1 MTCRTIAACFL
12 LGILAA
18 FAPTAG
24 AMSPLLREIEDS
36 FVRLHEVVR
45 PCVVSIETRTSS
57 TKAMD
62 QLDGLFHLFGQPVPE
77 GRADEP
83 APKAYATGS
92 GFVYDKQG
100 HIVTN
105 NHVVD
110 GAESIKVKLWNGH
123 EFEATVVGQ
132 DPETDLAVIKIDASD
147 DLPVAALGDS
157 DGIKVGQFA
166 IAMGS
171 PRGFE
176 GSLTFGHIS
185 ALGREGLQDLAAQ
198 GLRFQNLIQTD
209 ASINLGNSGGPLCN
223 IDGEVVGINVAIVW
237 GADSIGFAIPINMA
251 KSIVPQ
257 LITAGHV
264 TRGFLG
270 VRIEDAAGG
279 LGESV
284 GLTDGLG
291 AFVTLVQ
298 PGTPAETAGVQRYD
312 VVRKV
317 NGEAVADASDLVR
330 KISAQQPGAVVMLEV
345 WRDRQP
351 VELQVTLVKWEPQ
364 AEASSPQE
372 EPVLGMRLQDLNA
385 GLRERVGLTPD
396 ATGVLVSSVASGS
409 PAEEAGL
416 LQGDVI
422 IEVAQQP
429 VASLAEFRKVLETQ
443 QTPGASIL
451 IGFVRA
457 GSEPDI
463 TVIRVPRE

>member
-1 MTCRTIAACFL
+1 MNCRSFAACFMAGL
-12 LGILAA
+12 VVAIAPAA
-18 FAPTAG
+18 P

-57 TKAMD
+57 TKAME

-77 GRADEP
+77 DRSEEP

-110 GAESIKVKLWNGH
+110 GAESIMVKLWNGH

-251 KSIVPQ
+251 KNIVPQ

-284 GLTDGLG
+284 GLSDGLG

-298 PGTPAETAGVQRYD
+298 PGTPAEAAGVQRYD

-317 NGEAVADASDLVR
+317 NGEPVADASDLVR
-330 KISAQQPGAVVMLEV
+330 KISVQQPGAVVMLEV

-364 AEASSPQE
+364 AQANASQEAPT
-372 EPVLGMRLQDLNA
+372 LGMRLQDLNA
-385 GLRERVGLTPD
+385 GLRERVGLAPD
-396 ATGVLVSSVASGS
+396 ATGVLVSSVESGS

-429 VASLAEFRKVLETQ
+429 VASLAELQKILETQ
-443 QTPGASIL
+443 QSPGASIL

>member
-1 MTCRTIAACFL
+1 MIRRIVAACL
-12 LGILAA
+12 LAGTLISWTPAA
-18 FAPTAG
+18 L
-24 AMSPLLREIEDS
+24 AMSPLLREIEAS
-36 FVRLHEVVR
+36 FVRLHEEVR
-45 PCVVSIETRTSS
+45 PCVVSIETRSTS
-57 TKAMD
+57 KGME

-77 GRADEP
+77 DRSEEP

-92 GFVYDKQG
+92 GFIYDKQG
-100 HIVTN
+100 HIITN
-105 NHVVD
+105 NHVVE
-110 GAESIKVKLWNGH
+110 GAESIKVKLWNGT
-123 EFEATVVGQ
+123 EFDATVVGQ
-132 DPETDLAVIKIDASD
+132 DPETDLAVIKIAPSE
-147 DLPVAALGDS
+147 DLPVATLGDS
-157 DGIKVGQFA
+157 DLMKVGQYA

-185 ALGREGLQDLAAQ
+185 ALGRQGLQDLAAQ

-209 ASINLGNSGGPLCN
+209 AGINLGNSGGPLCN

-251 KSIVPQ
+251 KVIVPQ

-284 GLTDGLG
+284 GLTDGQG

-351 VELQVTLVKWEPQ
+351 LELQVTLVKWETSAQ
-364 AEASSPQE
+364 ARTPQE
-372 EPVLGMRLQDLNA
+372 EPVLGMRLQDLSA
-385 GLRERVGLTPD
+385 PLRERLGLTPD
-396 ATGVLVSSVASGS
+396 ATGVLVSGVVPGS
-409 PAEEAGL
+409 PADEAGL
-416 LQGDVI
+416 TQGDVL

-429 VASLAEFRKVLETQ
+429 VASVAELSKVLEGKL
-443 QTPGASIL
+443 TPGASIL
-451 IGFVRA
+451 FGFVRS

-463 TVIRVPRE
+463 TVLRVPRE